1 MPGFIEVF
9 IMVALLLPIFSW
21 RNNRLHTLLFRL
33 LQNVL
38 CIIAPIRQE
47 IVRFDACHQWQSLLA
62 ISIGTLCNNDSDWH
76 TMRIHGQVYL
86 GIEPPFVRPIS
97 WLPPFAPVAW
107 GCTLQWLASI
117 INHSKSGSSM
127 TTWRSV
133 SHRPLSLQRLK
144 RLWVFFQS
152 P

>member
-1 MPGFIEVF
+1 MPEFIEVP
-9 IMVALLLPIFSW
+9 IIVALFLPIFSW
-21 RNNRLHTLLFRL
+21 WNNRFHTLLFRL
-33 LQNVL
+33 LHNAL
-38 CIIAPIRQE
+38 RIIAPICQE
-47 IVRFDACHQWQSLLA
+47 IVRCNTCHQWQSLLA
-62 ISIGTLCNNDSDWH
+62 ISIGTLCNNDSDRH

-86 GIEPPFVRPIS
+86 GIEPPFVRLIS

-117 INHSKSGSSM
+117 INHSKSDSSI
-127 TTWRSV
+127 TIWRSV